1 VSTAVLRPAGR
12 RRLLVPALVLLGL
25 NVAVFAA
32 YTFPRTLQVRR
43 ATSRTMQARAEVE
56 KERKDVEAL
65 RARADALKAN
75 AADAERFYKDVDPR
89 ANFLAVL
96 EDVER
101 LAREPGLK
109 PGGRSFSAGEV
120 TDPRLSRIKVGL
132 PLVGSYDQLVG
143 FLQRVERS
151 KHFLTVD
158 RIALSG
164 SEEGTASLR
173 VELSAYFL
181 GGDGRAVGKR

>member
-1 VSTAVLRPAGR
+1 
-12 RRLLVPALVLLGL
+12 
-25 NVAVFAA
+25 
-32 YTFPRTLQVRR
+32 
-43 ATSRTMQARAEVE
+43 
-56 KERKDVEAL
+56 
-65 RARADALKAN
+65 
-75 AADAERFYKDVDPR
+75 
-89 ANFLAVL
+89 VL

-109 PGGRSFSAGEV
+109 PGGRSFTAGEV
-120 TDPRLSRIKVGL
+120 TDPRLSRIKVSL

-164 SEEGTASLR
+164 SDEGTASLR
-173 VELSAYFL
+173 VELSAYFR